1 MKGRKISTAFHLSS
15 NCYLNLIFRLLSYLK
30 PTAPTQPMQTEDS
43 EILQKFADPGT
54 RNEAF
59 NLLLKKYQQKIY
71 WHIRRLV
78 INHDDADDLVQEV
91 FIKVWKNLAD
101 FRSDSQLYTWLY
113 RIATNESITFLNRQK
128 LKNNVSLDEVGYD
141 LAESLSDSTY
151 FDGDK
156 AQMKLQKALLT
167 LPEKQRLVFN
177 MKYFDEMKYDEI
189 SEILGTSVGGL
200 KASFHLAVKKIE
212 QYLLTTD

>member
-1 MKGRKISTAFHLSS
+1 
-15 NCYLNLIFRLLSYLK
+15 
-30 PTAPTQPMQTEDS
+30 MQADDS
-43 EILQKFADPGT
+43 EILEKFAREET
-54 RNEAF
+54 RHEAF
-59 NLLLKKYQQKIY
+59 NLILGKYQQKIY

-78 INHDDADDLVQEV
+78 IDHEDTDDLVQEV
-91 FIKVWKNLAD
+91 FIKVWKNLSG

-113 RIATNESITFLNRQK
+113 RIATNESITFLNR
-128 LKNNVSLDEVGYD
+128 KNMKKNISLDDVVGSELEES
-141 LAESLSDSTY
+141 LAESSY

-177 MKYFDEMKYDEI
+177 MKYFDDLKYEEI

-200 KASFHLAVKKIE
+200 KASFHIAVKKIE
-212 QYLLTTD
+212 EYLSNMD

>member
-1 MKGRKISTAFHLSS
+1 
-15 NCYLNLIFRLLSYLK
+15 
-30 PTAPTQPMQTEDS
+30 MQAEDS
-43 EILQKFADPGT
+43 EIIQKFADPKT
-54 RNEAF
+54 RDQAF
-59 NLLLKKYQQKIY
+59 NLLLNKYQQKIY

-78 INHDDADDLVQEV
+78 INHDDADDLVQDV

-113 RIATNESITFLNRQK
+113 RIATNETITFLNRKK
-128 LKNNVSLDEVGYD
+128 LKNNVSLDEAGLD
-141 LAESLSDSTY
+141 LADTLEGSTY

-156 AQMKLQKALLT
+156 AQMKLQKAILT

-177 MKYFDEMKYDEI
+177 MKYFDDLKYEEI
-189 SEILGTSVGGL
+189 SAILGTSVGGL

-212 QYLLTTD
+212 HYLLSND